1 MSNKFKNIKTKEG
14 YEMINLPIFRAK
26 RIDSNEYVIGY
37 LLQDCFGFYII
48 QTDNALR
55 CETLNQEAIEIDHQT
70 LGISFSDMLDSQRN
84 KIFASLSENGKGGD
98 IIKLDDNIKTA
109 IWCSKTQAIMLYSK
123 QTGSSILSLYK
134 DDIKTI
140 GIQE

>member
-1 MSNKFKNIKTKEG
+1 
-14 YEMINLPIFRAK
+14 MINLPIFRAK
-26 RIDSNEYVIGY
+26 KLDSDEYVIGF

-70 LGISFSDMLDSQRN
+70 LSISFSDMLDSQRN

>member
-1 MSNKFKNIKTKEG
+1 
-14 YEMINLPIFRAK
+14 MIPIFRAK
-26 RIDSNEYVIGY
+26 KLDSDEYVIGF

-70 LGISFSDMLDSQRN
+70 LSISFSDMLDSQRN
-84 KIFASLSENGKGGD
+84 KIFASLGENGKGGD

-123 QTGSSILSLYK
+123 QTGTSILSLYK

>member
-1 MSNKFKNIKTKEG
+1 MNNI
-14 YEMINLPIFRAK
+14 PIFRAK
-26 RIDSNEYVIGY
+26 KLNSDEYVIGF

-70 LGISFSDMLDSQRN
+70 LSISFSDMLDSQRN
-84 KIFASLSENGKGGD
+84 KIFASLGENGKGGD

>member
-1 MSNKFKNIKTKEG
+1 MIKG
-14 YEMINLPIFRAK
+14 YKMINLPIFRAK
-26 RIDSNEYVIGY
+26 KLDSDEYVIGF

-98 IIKLDDNIKTA
+98 IIKLDDNTKTA

>member
-1 MSNKFKNIKTKEG
+1 MNNI
-14 YEMINLPIFRAK
+14 PIFRAK
-26 RIDSNEYVIGY
+26 KLDSDEYVIGF

-55 CETLNQEAIEIDHQT
+55 CGTLNQEAIEIDHQT
-70 LGISFSDMLDSQRN
+70 LSISFSDMLDSQRN
-84 KIFASLSENGKGGD
+84 KIFASLGENGKGGD

>member
-1 MSNKFKNIKTKEG
+1 
-14 YEMINLPIFRAK
+14 MINLPIFRAK
-26 RIDSNEYVIGY
+26 KTDSDEYMIGF

-70 LGISFSDMLDSQRN
+70 LSISFSDMLDSQRN

-134 DDIKTI
+134 DDIKII

>member
-1 MSNKFKNIKTKEG
+1 
-14 YEMINLPIFRAK
+14 MIPIFRGLK
-26 RIDSNEYVIGY
+26 LGTENEYVIGY

-55 CETLNQEAIEIDHQT
+55 CETLNQESVEIDHQT
-70 LGISFSDMLDSQRN
+70 LSISFSDMLDSKRN

-140 GIQE
+140 GIQEWK

>member
-1 MSNKFKNIKTKEG
+1 
-14 YEMINLPIFRAK
+14 MINLPIFRAK
-26 RIDSNEYVIGY
+26 KTDSDEYVIGF

-70 LGISFSDMLDSQRN
+70 LSISFSDMFDSQRN

>member
-1 MSNKFKNIKTKEG
+1 
-14 YEMINLPIFRAK
+14 MINLPLFRAK

-55 CETLNQEAIEIDHQT
+55 CGTLNQEAIEVDPQT
-70 LGISFSDMLDSQRN
+70 LSISFSAMLDSQGN
-84 KIFASLSENGKGGD
+84 KIFASLQENGRGGD

-109 IWCSKTQAIMLYSK
+109 IWCSRTQAIMLNSK
-123 QTGSSILSLYK
+123 STGLSILSLYK
-134 DDIKTI
+134 EDIEVI
-140 GIQE
+140 GVQE

>member
-1 MSNKFKNIKTKEG
+1 
-14 YEMINLPIFRAK
+14 MIPIFRAK
-26 RIDSNEYVIGY
+26 KLDSDEYVIGY

-70 LGISFSDMLDSQRN
+70 LSISFSDMLDSQRN

>member
-1 MSNKFKNIKTKEG
+1 
-14 YEMINLPIFRAK
+14 MINLPIFRAK
-26 RIDSNEYVIGY
+26 KLDSDEYVIGF

-55 CETLNQEAIEIDHQT
+55 CETLNQESVEIDHQT
-70 LGISFSDMLDSQRN
+70 LSISFSDMLDSQRN

>member
-1 MSNKFKNIKTKEG
+1 MS
-14 YEMINLPIFRAK
+14 
-26 RIDSNEYVIGY
+26 
-37 LLQDCFGFYII
+37 
-48 QTDNALR
+48 
-55 CETLNQEAIEIDHQT
+55 
-70 LGISFSDMLDSQRN
+70 SD
-84 KIFASLSENGKGGD
+84 
-98 IIKLDDNIKTA
+98 IKLDDNIKTA

>member
-1 MSNKFKNIKTKEG
+1 MVATP
-14 YEMINLPIFRAK
+14 YFRAK
-26 RIDSNEYVIGY
+26 KIDSDEYVIGY

-55 CETLNQEAIEIDHQT
+55 CETLNQESIEIDHQT
-70 LGISFSDMLDSQRN
+70 LSISFSDMLDSQGNR
-84 KIFASLSENGKGGD
+84 IFASLSEDGKGGD
-98 IIKLDDNIKTA
+98 IVMLDYSKKTA
-109 IWCSKTQAIMLYSK
+109 IWCNKTQAIMLNSK

-140 GIQE
+140 GIQQ

>member
-1 MSNKFKNIKTKEG
+1 
-14 YEMINLPIFRAK
+14 
-26 RIDSNEYVIGY
+26 
-37 LLQDCFGFYII
+37 
-48 QTDNALR
+48 
-55 CETLNQEAIEIDHQT
+55 
-70 LGISFSDMLDSQRN
+70 MLDKQRN

-98 IIKLDDNIKTA
+98 IIKLDGNIKTA
-109 IWCSKTQAIMLYSK
+109 IWCSKTKAIMLNSK

>member
-1 MSNKFKNIKTKEG
+1 
-14 YEMINLPIFRAK
+14 MINLPIFRAK
-26 RIDSNEYVIGY
+26 KLDSDEYVIGF

-70 LGISFSDMLDSQRN
+70 LSISFSDMLDSQRN

-134 DDIKTI
+134 DYIKTI

>member
-1 MSNKFKNIKTKEG
+1 MIKG
-14 YEMINLPIFRAK
+14 YKMINLPIFRAK
-26 RIDSNEYVIGY
+26 KLDSDEYVIGF

-55 CETLNQEAIEIDHQT
+55 CETLNQKAIEIDHQT
-70 LGISFSDMLDSQRN
+70 LSISFSDMLDSQRN

>member
-1 MSNKFKNIKTKEG
+1 
-14 YEMINLPIFRAK
+14 MINLPIFRAK
-26 RIDSNEYVIGY
+26 KLDSDEYVIGF

-70 LGISFSDMLDSQRN
+70 LSISFSDMLDSQRN

-140 GIQE
+140 GIQQ

>member
-1 MSNKFKNIKTKEG
+1 
-14 YEMINLPIFRAK
+14 MINLPIFRAK
-26 RIDSNEYVIGY
+26 KTDSDEYVIGF

-70 LGISFSDMLDSQRN
+70 LSISFSDMLDSQRN

-123 QTGSSILSLYK
+123 QTGSSILSLYE